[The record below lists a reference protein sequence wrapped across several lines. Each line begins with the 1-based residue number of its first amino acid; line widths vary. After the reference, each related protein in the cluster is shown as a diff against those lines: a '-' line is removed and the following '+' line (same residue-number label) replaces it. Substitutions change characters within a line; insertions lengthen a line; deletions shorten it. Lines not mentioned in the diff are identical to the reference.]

1 MLRNHPKLFTMKKRI
16 LYSLLILFIASLA
29 GGAVYINSLMPVI
42 TGYAAKNL
50 ASAVFISDRNQ
61 ADVEALDLN
70 FSLIKYCS
78 NELDTIH
85 KKVTSRFLWGRS
97 TAIYREGFGCTIV
110 RDTDEESLRKIKFSS
125 IARPAY
131 NQDSTIWPLG
141 NIVPLR
147 IIAGAE
153 LSKLQEIAGKL
164 IDQDAYNGHVFAFMV
179 VHNGY
184 PLVEKYRSEFNP
196 KTRFLSWSMAKS
208 FTNALTGIM
217 VKDGKLDIDKP
228 ADIPE
233 WQNDERKNITVNNLL
248 QMKSGL
254 KWNEDYGSASDV
266 NLMLHRE
273 ADFAA
278 YVAGQPLEFPVD
290 NHWYYSSGSTNL
302 VSRLIRNTL
311 NNDDEYHRLAY
322 ERLLYRIGMPDAV
335 FETDASGTF
344 VGSSYIYAT
353 ARDYARFA
361 LLYLQDGVFNGEQI
375 LPEGWVKYTSTPVNG
390 SDDSYGSSFWLNG
403 NDEFPDAPAN
413 MFYCK
418 GHDGQRIFILP
429 DQQLAVVIL
438 GYSPKPDK
446 VVEFNRLLGDVLSAI
461 KQ

>member
-1 MLRNHPKLFTMKKRI
+1 MKKRI
-16 LYSLLILFIASLA
+16 LYSIFILFIAGLA
-29 GGAVYINSLMPVI
+29 GGAIYINSLMPII

-50 ASAVFISDRNQ
+50 ASAVFISGRNQ

-85 KKVTSRFLWGRS
+85 KKVTSRFLWGKS

-110 RDTDEESLRKIKFSS
+110 RDTDEESLRMVKFPS

-131 NQDSTIWPLG
+131 IQDSTVWPLG
-141 NIVPLR
+141 NIIPLR
-147 IIAGAE
+147 IIAGAD

-164 IDQDAYNGHVFAFMV
+164 IGHDAYNGHVFAFMV
-179 VHNGY
+179 VHKGY
-184 PLVEKYRSEFNP
+184 PIVEKYRPEFNQ

-217 VKDGKLDIDKP
+217 VKDRNLDIVKP
-228 ADIPE
+228 ADIPD
-233 WQNDERKNITVNNLL
+233 WKNDDRKNITINNLL
-248 QMKSGL
+248 QMTSGL

-278 YVAGQPLEFPVD
+278 YVAGQPLEFPVGS
-290 NHWYYSSGSTNL
+290 HWHYSSGSTNV
-302 VSRLIRNTL
+302 VSRLIRKAL
-311 NNDDEYHRLAY
+311 KNDEEYYRLAY
-322 ERLLYRIGMPDAV
+322 ERLCQRIGMSGAV
-335 FETDASGTF
+335 FETDASGTLA
-344 VGSSYIYAT
+344 GSSYIYAT

-361 LLYLQDGVFNGEQI
+361 LLYLQDGVFSGDQI
-375 LPEGWVKYTSTPVNG
+375 LPEGWVKYTTTPVYG
-390 SDDSYGSSFWLNG
+390 SDGSYGSSFWLNG
-403 NDEFPDAPAN
+403 NNEFPDAPAN

-429 DQQLAVVIL
+429 DQQLAVVVL

-461 KQ
+461 RQ